1 MTKMPRAPYGQVRP
15 SRAVSRLPSGCKA
28 ASMTPLLPTLPLLL
42 PTVVASDFE
51 AYTFW
56 PTEVNAAVWEA
67 SLARAK
73 EVDAAHCAWHCMDL
87 QEDGGTCDAIT
98 FDPETGLCLM
108 GQGLEVGAP
117 TTDTGL
123 RVAWASSN
131 RGNGR
136 GVGWFAVDKLLRA
149 QTEKLPFTTFLKANT
164 SLVVE

>member
-15 SRAVSRLPSGCKA
+15 WRAVSRLPSGCKA
-28 ASMTPLLPTLPLLL
+28 ASMAPLLPTLPLLL

-98 FDPETGLCLM
+98 FDPETGVCLM

-131 RGNGR
+131 RGNGL

-149 QTEKLPFTTFLKANT
+149 QTEKLPFTIFLKARR
-164 SLVVE
+164 